1 MNSKGRIVV
10 ADDELHILYVV
21 AVKLREAGYTVL
33 TARDGEEL
41 FELVQ
46 LERPD
51 LLIADFQMP
60 YLSGLE
66 VCQRLRQIP
75 ATAHIPA
82 VMLSAS
88 GYALDQRRLESVG
101 IKACLQKPFSTGDLL
116 VAVETVLA
124 AAAA

>member
-82 VMLSAS
+82 VILSAS
-88 GYALDQRRLESVG
+88 GYALEKQRLESVG
-101 IKACLQKPFSTGDLL
+101 IMACLQKPFRTGELL
-116 VAVETVLA
+116 VVVESVLA
-124 AAAA
+124 ATAA

>member
-10 ADDELHILYVV
+10 AEDELHILHVV
-21 AVKLREAGYTVL
+21 AVRLREAGYTVF

-41 FELVQ
+41 LELAQ

-88 GYALDQRRLESVG
+88 GYTLEKQRLESVG
-101 IKACLQKPFSTGDLL
+101 IMACLQKPFRTGDLL
-116 VAVETVLA
+116 VVVESVLA
-124 AAAA
+124 ATAA